1 MPPILHTPLCDLLGI
16 DVPIMQA
23 GMGNVAYGRM
33 AAAVSNAG
41 GLGSIGG
48 IDIPPEEVDAEIKL
62 FRSLSSRPAVRRPGL
77 PGQRA
82 EGTGR
87 RADSRNCPVRCGS

>member
-1 MPPILHTPLCDLLGI
+1 MSPQLRTPLCDRLEI

-41 GLGSIGG
+41 GMGSIGG
-48 IDIPPEEVDAEIKL
+48 IAIPPGELDQEDEWARWKV
-62 FRSLSSRPAVRRPGL
+62 
-77 PGQRA
+77 
-82 EGTGR
+82 
-87 RADSRNCPVRCGS
+87 